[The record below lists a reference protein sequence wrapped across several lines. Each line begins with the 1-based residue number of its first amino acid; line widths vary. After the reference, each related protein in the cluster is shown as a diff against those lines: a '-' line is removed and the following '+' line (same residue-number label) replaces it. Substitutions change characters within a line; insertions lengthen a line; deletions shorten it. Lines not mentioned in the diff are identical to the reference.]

1 LLLNTK
7 SIIDCNEE
15 EYEEHIQEL
24 TDIEELICE
33 LPNYDCAVILKY
45 LDPAHEKREEKVR
58 NCSLHDFMEMVQY
71 ADIKNGVDIEIGD
84 NNIFNLVCYGETYT
98 INDIIYSVKTCISI
112 MPYDENKDFLDL
124 SQFLLNNNSIEMFL
138 N

>member
-1 LLLNTK
+1 MLLNTK

-15 EYEEHIQEL
+15 EYEEHMQEL

-33 LPNYDCAVILKY
+33 LPNYDCAVIVKY
-45 LDPAHEKREEKVR
+45 LDPAHEKREERVR
-58 NCSLHDFMEMVQY
+58 SCSLHDFMEMVQY
-71 ADIKNGVDIEIGD
+71 VDIKNGVDIEIGE
-84 NNIFNLVCYGETYT
+84 NNIFNLICYGATYT
-98 INDIIYSVKTCISI
+98 INDIFYTVKTSISI

-124 SQFLLNNNSIEMFL
+124 SQFFLNNNNFEMSL